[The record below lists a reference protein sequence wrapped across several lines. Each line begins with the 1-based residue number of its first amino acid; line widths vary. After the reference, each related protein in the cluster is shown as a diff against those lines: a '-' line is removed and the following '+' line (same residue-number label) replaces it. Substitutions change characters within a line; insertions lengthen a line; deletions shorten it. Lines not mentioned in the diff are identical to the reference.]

1 MATAR
6 YAFPDGFLWGAA
18 TASYQIE
25 GAVNEDG
32 RAPSIWDTFSH
43 TPNKIDQNH
52 TGDVACDHYHRWQE
66 DIGLMQDLNLQAYR
80 FSIAWSRILPQGRGA
95 INQAGLD
102 FYGRLIDGLLAAN
115 ITPFVTLY
123 HWDLPQALQDE
134 GGWFRRGV
142 TDDFVEYTDVVTRA
156 LGDRVRHWI
165 TLNEPWVFAW
175 AGHYLGTDAPG
186 HQGTITDALQV
197 SHHALLAHGKAIRV
211 IRANV
216 RDVEAGI
223 TLDMNMAEPASDR
236 PEDIAAAERFNG
248 FQNWWYADLIF
259 RGEYPEDML
268 EVYDGLLPKM
278 EAGDT
283 KIMAAPIDFFGINF
297 YRRSVM
303 RHGDEYAPV
312 NVERVNP
319 PESTYTEMG
328 WEVSPNGL
336 IDILKTVHDRYQ
348 PPAMYVTENGAA
360 FADTLGT
367 DGKVHDPERA
377 SYLHEHF
384 KAAHHAI
391 QAGVPLNGYFV
402 WTLMDNFEWAE
413 GYSKRFGITYVDY
426 ETQKRIIKDSGYYLR
441 DVARDNCLTEA

>member
-25 GAVNEDG
+25 GAINEDG
-32 RAPSIWDTFSH
+32 RKPSIWDTFSH

-80 FSIAWSRILPQGRGA
+80 FSMAWSRILPQGRGA

-102 FYGRLIDGLLAAN
+102 FYSRLVDGLLAAN

-123 HWDLPQALQDE
+123 HWDLPQVLQDE
-134 GGWFRRGV
+134 GGWLRRGV
-142 TDDFVEYTDVVTRA
+142 TDDFAEYTDVVTRA
-156 LGDRVRHWI
+156 LGDRVKHWI

-186 HQGTITDALQV
+186 HHGTITDALQV
-197 SHHALLAHGKAIRV
+197 SHHALLAHGKVIPV

-236 PEDIAAAERFNG
+236 PEDMAAAERFNG
-248 FQNWWYADLIF
+248 FQNWWYADPIF
-259 RGEYPEDML
+259 RGEYPQDML

-283 KIMAAPIDFFGINF
+283 KIMSAPIDFFGINF

-336 IDILKTVHDRYQ
+336 TDILRAVHNRYQ
-348 PPAMYVTENGAA
+348 PPALYVTENGAA
-360 FADTLGT
+360 FADTLDS
-367 DGKVHDPERA
+367 DGKVNDPERA

-391 QAGVPLNGYFV
+391 QAGVPLKGYFV

-426 ETQKRIIKDSGYYLR
+426 ETQKRIIKGSGYYLR